1 MSPVTRV
8 IRAADTRELP
18 LVVGLIALLLA
29 EGQWSSDANGLSP
42 LGVLAAVGIALP
54 LLWRHR
60 ASWAVLTL
68 VVAGVFA
75 CMATLHPS
83 WSVVAVSAAAIYS
96 VALHGDRRRAPAH
109 RAGGARRRGPRDGGD
124 QRPGRRRRARAPQA
138 PGARRDR
145 ADRDQAGLGSGAR
158 RPARDPGPLARG
170 GRRGADPSRAR
181 ALRAA

>member
-96 VALHGDRRRAPAH
+96 VALHGDRRRSVATA
-109 RAGGARRRGPRDGGD
+109 ACVVAVVVAVMAVFSDRGLLSSDALTRLGFLLLALVVGD
-124 QRPGRRRRARAPQA
+124 AVR
-138 PGARRDR
+138 
-145 ADRDQAGLGSGAR
+145 
-158 RPARDPGPLARG
+158 
-170 GRRGADPSRAR
+170 SR
-181 ALRAA
+181 